1 MKKMISFFEGFSRTY
16 TGRRLDPDRG
26 VTGALLAE
34 KYGIRVR
41 DTGDRIEIHFLS
53 RPVWTREKTSGKR
66 RFFPGLR
73 SAKADEAPH
82 CPGQYNA
89 CLCVNL
95 WAGTDRIR
103 SFHMEHWVQSDRGTE
118 PAEQLLTDDEFL
130 RGMAILEEYLDRS
143 LERENVWERPLGET
157 A

>member
-1 MKKMISFFEGFSRTY
+1 MRKMIRFFEDFSRTY

-34 KYGIRVR
+34 KHGIRVR

-53 RPVWTREKTSGKR
+53 RPVWTREKHAGKR
-66 RFFPGLR
+66 RFFPGFGT
-73 SAKADEAPH
+73 AKADEASC
-82 CPGQYNA
+82 CPGLYNA
-89 CLCVNL
+89 CLYVNL
-95 WAGTDRIR
+95 WSGTDRIR

-118 PAEQLLTDDEFL
+118 PADQLLTDEEFL
-130 RGMAILEEYLDRS
+130 RGMTILEEFLDRA
-143 LERENVWERPLGET
+143 LERANAWDRPLGET